1 MHSNEEPVQPKRNKY
16 ALKKKET
23 TQYLLLLIVSMQA
36 MQWYFRILKFI
47 FPWWLI
53 ELNVFLC
60 DNYHLDII
68 FCKISIQILCLFLTE
83 TSVFFLIDSKLL
95 FIYLGYKSNLLI
107 AVVSL
112 VAEYRLCLQKLG
124 LVGLVT
130 PGRTCAIFLDQELNS
145 CLLH

>member
-95 FIYLGYKSNLLI
+95 FIYLGYKSNLL
-107 AVVSL
+107 S
-112 VAEYRLCLQKLG
+112 
-124 LVGLVT
+124 VT
-130 PGRTCAIFLDQELNS
+130 YTANIPFYS
-145 CLLH
+145 MS